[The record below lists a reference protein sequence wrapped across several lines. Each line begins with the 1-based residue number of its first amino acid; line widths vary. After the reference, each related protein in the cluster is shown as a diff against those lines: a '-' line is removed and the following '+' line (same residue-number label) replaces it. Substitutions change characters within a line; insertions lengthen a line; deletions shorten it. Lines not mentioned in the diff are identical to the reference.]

1 MFVSVNFK
9 TTFMMTDKLPVISYS
24 LMLLAKGSLPP
35 VTIPKALTDAG
46 GLNINY
52 DALALIPDFNILKES
67 LPVPF

>member
-1 MFVSVNFK
+1 VSIVVNFLIWK
-9 TTFMMTDKLPVISYS
+9 SRISYT

-46 GLNINY
+46 GGLTINY

>member
-1 MFVSVNFK
+1 
-9 TTFMMTDKLPVISYS
+9 
-24 LMLLAKGSLPP
+24 MLLAKGSLPP

-46 GLNINY
+46 GLTINY